1 MQLNCY
7 ICGKYYI
14 YNEKHPWKVCKECLK
29 KVKILNRGQVMTID
43 KLHNKSFTISDVVN
57 GQLKTRVFYGY
68 TIKEAKKIFKE
79 YISK

>member
-1 MQLNCY
+1 
-7 ICGKYYI
+7 
-14 YNEKHPWKVCKECLK
+14 
-29 KVKILNRGQVMTID
+29 MTID

-68 TIKEAKKIFKE
+68 TVKEAKKIFKE